1 MAIDAT
7 QFKATLAQWASG
19 VTVVTTAHDGQYYG
33 MTASSFSS
41 VSLNP
46 SLILIC
52 VAKKAH
58 THDHLIASGAFGVHI
73 LAAHQTDLGKRFA
86 GLLPDITDRFA
97 GLAIT
102 TRQTGSPILT
112 DTLAWMDCRI
122 HQTVEAGD
130 HTVII
135 GEILDSQVA
144 ANPTAP
150 LLYFNRQWGHFTPD
164 A

>member
-1 MAIDAT
+1 MAIDAA

-46 SLILIC
+46 PLILIC

-58 THDHLIASGAFGVHI
+58 THDHLVAAGAFGVHI

-86 GLLPDITDRFA
+86 GLLPEITDRFA
-97 GLAIT
+97 GLTVI
-102 TRQTGSPILT
+102 TRQTGSPILP

-122 HQTVEAGD
+122 HQAVDAGD
-130 HTVII
+130 HTVVI
-135 GEILDSQVA
+135 GEILDAQVA
-144 ANPTAP
+144 SPPADP
-150 LLYFNRQWGHFTPD
+150 LLYFSRQWGRFTPD